1 MINRNGSGQP
11 TTLFWNCVGIA
22 IAVLSVGMSWS
33 IIQNKIF
40 ELEIAQYKLK
50 TVSAIANVQK
60 ASNTLEQAAN
70 ALPPKQKKKIK
81 QLTSESTS
89 VLEKAETTIEQE
101 VKQLVPIELAE

>member
-1 MINRNGSGQP
+1 MVNRNSTP
-11 TTLFWNCVGIA
+11 TATFWNFVGFA
-22 IAVLSVGMSWS
+22 IATLSVGMSWS

-70 ALPPKQKKKIK
+70 TLPPKQKKKIK

-101 VKQLVPIELAE
+101 VKQLIEVELP